1 MKNQVQNKFN
11 LIVTIESIT
20 PEMTTDTL
28 TGKEVKNGWEL
39 IEISYSHPMHDRIY
53 LDCLVPTCA
62 RCKGLIDEIE
72 TMYHRILKDCAACNE
87 ELASISII
95 NNTWLNMDLFWDVL
109 ENYNSPELLSKFIKV
124 A

>member
-28 TGKEVKNGWEL
+28 TGKEVKTGWEI
-39 IEISYSHPMHDRIY
+39 IEISYSHPMHGSID
-53 LDCLVPTCA
+53 LDCHVLACV
-62 RCKGLIDEIE
+62 RCKNLIDEID
-72 TMYHRILKDCAACNE
+72 TMYRRVLRDCAACNE

-95 NNTWLNMDLFWDVL
+95 NNTWLNMDVFWDVL
-109 ENYNSPELLSKFIKV
+109 ENYNSPELISKFIKV